1 MAIEAISELGGPV
14 VVVVVTVTVELAEIT
29 PVKPFMLAVIWMTPW
44 PVDVTNPE
52 EFTDA
57 TSGPVSYT
65 HLGFR
70 LSQSAAPPGSTTS
83 VPDTEA
89 PQRELLC

>member
-57 TSGPVSYT
+57 TSGPSEAQVT
-65 HLGFR
+65 RFV
-70 LSQSAAPPGSTTS
+70 TS
-83 VPDTEA
+83 SVVA
-89 PQRELLC
+89 G